1 MSQFI
6 KSYRRYLL
14 KHFFII
20 PSWLLRVL
28 LPLKRKSIR
37 GFKIDYQSYAYINLN
52 AKSTLHSV
60 NDEDLPKIRRII
72 ESNKINSR
80 LSLKPKILVNT
91 KDHFIYSKNAEA
103 KLLLREYIPN
113 ITNPH
118 KIILFF
124 HGGGWSIDSV
134 ETYHDMVKYLSLIHI

>member
-6 KSYRRYLL
+6 KYYKKYLL
-14 KHFFII
+14 KYFFKI
-20 PSWLLRVL
+20 PPWLLRIL

-52 AKSTLHSV
+52 PKSTLHSV
-60 NDEDLPKIRRII
+60 KDEDLLKIRKII

-91 KDHFIYSKNAEA
+91 KDHFILQY
-103 KLLLREYIPN
+103 
-113 ITNPH
+113 
-118 KIILFF
+118 
-124 HGGGWSIDSV
+124 V
-134 ETYHDMVKYLSLIHI
+134 